1 MFLNTTSCSKCR
13 HFVHQSLNEHLKNLS
28 VVLIVS
34 QQLNLGIN
42 TTFLG
47 KSEFLKL
54 FESYCFSPIW
64 LYGY

>member
-47 KSEFLKL
+47 K
-54 FESYCFSPIW
+54 
-64 LYGY
+64 